1 MTQQRGPAPASE
13 PAPDAVRRGT
23 LLLALLVAALAAG
36 LATLRSR
43 ALPPVVV
50 WTLRA
55 ADAPGHESLTVHSA
69 PGGAALAGRWILAE
83 DVSAPRGPGG
93 GDAASP
99 VRGPRVPPVVLV
111 RLPLDG
117 RDGADAL
124 TLALGGGE
132 ILYRPWADGRTAAEA
147 PGVVWYAW
155 RRSGL

>member
-1 MTQQRGPAPASE
+1 MQPRGPAHARE
-13 PAPDAVRRGT
+13 PSPDAVRRGT

-83 DVSAPRGPGG
+83 DASVSREPGG
-93 GDAASP
+93 GDAAAP
-99 VRGPRVPPVVLV
+99 VRRPRVPSVVLV

-117 RDGADAL
+117 RDDAGAL

-132 ILYRPWADGRTAAEA
+132 ILYRPWADGRTATDM
-147 PGVVWYAW
+147 PGTVWHAW